1 MLTLEGH
8 SSSLVLVRDFSEG
21 NVSPQVAVGKG
32 HHVLTPLG
40 EHDET
45 RGLGVKL
52 LGLGRDETLAEL
64 TSMGL
69 SEARSRALARKT
81 ARRLSIIRRLMVE
94 EAGGPTPDWA
104 SRKNPASIVAL
115 VLVGQWDEQN
125 EGDKAIVA
133 EITGQPYD
141 MVERDLV
148 DLMNAAD
155 SPVVR
160 IGTRWRFT
168 SHEEAWHLLAPRLT
182 SSDVE
187 RFECVAT
194 SVFGAISPEF
204 ELPPEERY
212 MASLQGKVL
221 PHSGT
226 LREGLAR
233 SLALIGTHPDRARN
247 VNVIQNVPA
256 RVVSQALA
264 QGKGWQIW
272 ATLGGSLSPLAEATP
287 EAVLDVIERDI
298 HAKPSPY
305 VELFAQDRD
314 PLFGGTPHAGLL
326 WALEKQAWSQDYFAR
341 VAKVLA
347 RLAEIDPG
355 GRVVNRPAESL
366 CSLFLPLI
374 KFTEA
379 SDEHRLETLAMLLDA
394 VPLAGWRAAV
404 GAYPAQAGGVVVRQ
418 PPSWRPWAQDGVP
431 EPTVED
437 YHVFVDEIERLL
449 IENVGSDAGRWSDL
463 VGVLSNLSA
472 EGWGQAIELLTRRAD
487 TLGKHPAAHILWAK
501 LREELHRHNS
511 YSDASWAMD
520 VDDLVALEAIYR
532 KLTPADPVT
541 AHAWLFANWPHL
553 PEGEP
558 SEYNEAGENIAK
570 AQRTAIQTIY
580 EGGGIPAI
588 LDTVEVAEEPH
599 QVGVAVATGIDPK
612 LALDLV
618 VEHLGSTTASLRYMC
633 LGSLRALFSQSGW
646 KTLEE
651 AIVRAKASEPEP
663 QVLADIY
670 LTALA
675 NRETWLRLDRE
686 GQEVQTV
693 YWKSLRWLNTRELDA
708 EGLNF
713 AVQQLLSVQ
722 RSVDA
727 VDWLWSHPLPHELVI
742 QLLEAVP
749 LDVEASPDRA
759 ARLSGY
765 AVSDLFKKLDQSDAV
780 PENVVARLEVPYL
793 EILRT
798 VRPRLALH
806 RQITKEPSLFAEA
819 VSLAFTR
826 ADGRSEESLND
837 QLRERGAHVALNI
850 LWELRSTPG
859 LMKDGSVDPEA
870 LRSWVNEA
878 RRLCRERD
886 RKDVGDQQIGQ
897 LLANA
902 PVGEDGIWPCEPVRD
917 LLDEL
922 SSSNI
927 GTGFTIGKT
936 NLRGVTTRGAF
947 DGGGQEDTI
956 AEGYRMDAAK
966 LAAKWPF
973 TAQLLRDLAARF
985 ETESRFH
992 DYRADWSDQFES

>member
-1 MLTLEGH
+1 
-8 SSSLVLVRDFSEG
+8 
-21 NVSPQVAVGKG
+21 
-32 HHVLTPLG
+32 
-40 EHDET
+40 
-45 RGLGVKL
+45 
-52 LGLGRDETLAEL
+52 
-64 TSMGL
+64 
-69 SEARSRALARKT
+69 
-81 ARRLSIIRRLMVE
+81 MVE

-272 ATLGGSLSPLAEATP
+272 ATLGGSLSPLAEASP

-326 WALEKQAWSQDYFAR
+326 WALEKLAWSQDYFAR

-541 AHAWLFANWPHL
+541 AHAWLFHNWPHL
-553 PEGEP
+553 PEGNP
-558 SEYNEAGENIAK
+558 RAHIQASERIAD
-570 AQRTAIQTIY
+570 AQQTAIRVVFKS
-580 EGGGIPAI
+580 GGTPAI
-588 LDTVEVAEEPH
+588 LRIAEAAAEP
-599 QVGVAVATGIDPK
+599 QLVGEATALGIGQELALQ
-612 LALDLV
+612 LALDQLD
-618 VEHLGSTTASLRYMC
+618 STDQKLRFMAFGC
-633 LGSLRALFSQSGW
+633 IRALYSLSGW
-646 KTLEE
+646 KVLDE
-651 AIVRAKASEPEP
+651 AIVRARANGSSP
-663 QVLADIY
+663 V
-670 LTALA
+670 ALA
-675 NRETWLRLDRE
+675 YVYLAAPTTREAWKRLNDENEQVR
-686 GQEVQTV
+686 TF
-693 YWKSLRWLNTRELDA
+693 YWKSVGWLRTDEWDA
-708 EGLNF
+708 DDCQH
-713 AVQQLLSVQ
+713 AVQQLISVR

-727 VDWLWSHPLPHELVI
+727 ADLLWHRPLSHEIVI
-742 QLLEAVP
+742 QILGAIP
-749 LDVEASPDRA
+749 LDVAASPDLA
-759 ARLSGY
+759 KRLD
-765 AVSDLFKKLDQSDAV
+765 AHTIADFFKKLEQSDDV
-780 PENVVARLEVPYL
+780 PEHVIARLEIPYVGVL
-793 EILRT
+793 MFT
-798 VRPRLALH
+798 RPHLALH
-806 RQITKEPSLFAEA
+806 RQVTKDASVFADFIA
-819 VSLAFTR
+819 WAFKR
-826 ADGRSEESLND
+826 ADDQVEEYIDD
-837 QLRERGAHVALNI
+837 QVLESGAELAWHV
-850 LWELRSTPG
+850 LWQVRLLPG
-859 LMKDGSVDPEA
+859 VMEDGSVDAEA
-870 LRSWVNEA
+870 LSTWVDEA
-878 RRLCRERD
+878 RRLCSERG
-886 RKDVGDQQIGQ
+886 RQEIGDVQIGQ

-902 PVGEDGIWPCEPVRD
+902 PVGEDGIWPCEPARD
-917 LLDEL
+917 LLDQL
-922 SSSNI
+922 SSSDI
-927 GTGFTIGKT
+927 GDGFTTGKT
-936 NLRGVTTRGAF
+936 NLRGVTTRGTF
-947 DGGGQEDTI
+947 DGGGQENTI
-956 AEGYRMDAAK
+956 AEKYRRDAAK
-966 LAAKWPF
+966 IAARWPF
-973 TAQLLRDLAARF
+973 TAHLLRQLATSF
-985 ETESRFH
+985 EADSRLYDH
-992 DYRADWSDQFES
+992 RADWSDQFWS